1 MSDLDQEIPIQ
12 SEDETS
18 ELAWQDYERH
28 LDMADR
34 LRNIDAELT
43 EQWERER
50 QTTAEQIAWCDE
62 VIAQLDSLGAAR

>member
-1 MSDLDQEIPIQ
+1 VRIDQEIPVQ
-12 SEDETS
+12 PEHETA
-18 ELAWQDYERH
+18 EAYADYERH

-62 VIAQLDSLGAAR
+62 VIAQLDSLRT